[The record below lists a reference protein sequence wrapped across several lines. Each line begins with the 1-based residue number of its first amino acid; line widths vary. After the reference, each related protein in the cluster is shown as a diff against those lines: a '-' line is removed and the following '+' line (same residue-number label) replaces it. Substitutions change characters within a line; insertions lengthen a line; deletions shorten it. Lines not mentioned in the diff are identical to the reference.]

1 MLTTI
6 NPSIAPATKSST
18 IDGHCIDLRNLRVA
32 CFYPDGK
39 VEING
44 CQVTRIVQANTF
56 SVGDLITIGSPYILA
71 DQSLDDRQ
79 AHAIVVE
86 RSASELFVTTLN
98 GSYVPLPT
106 HSKGSEGD
114 VLWTS
119 TAGGTVTTKPNS
131 GLIFQRV
138 GTVVDANVILLN
150 IEHGVV
156 FSS

>member
-18 IDGHCIDLRNLRVA
+18 IDAYCIELRNLRVA
-32 CFYPDGK
+32 CFYSDGK

-56 SVGDLITIGSPYILA
+56 SAGDLITIGSPYVLA

-86 RSASELFVTTLN
+86 RSATELFAATLN
-98 GSYVPLPT
+98 GSYVPLPS
-106 HSKGSEGD
+106 HGKGSEGD

-119 TAGGTVTTKPNS
+119 TAGGTVTTKPTS